1 MHSLFCDR
9 IQVECDAVTSKMLQK
24 WWLITIL
31 WTDFSCLHFFVS
43 RIRRTQWGGLTKYSA
58 STKIPYNTMLLVFYP
73 QEYFFV
79 KRGQIRLH
87 FMASK
92 ISNCVVGIIPARIPP
107 KIFPTEVWEFHM
119 PNRRPFLPLP
129 NQFAITVTTPGHPK
143 AWNAPPKT
151 WFEK

>member
-1 MHSLFCDR
+1 MLQFHEIFYNSQCD
-9 IQVECDAVTSKMLQK
+9 VTSFLPP
-24 WWLITIL
+24 
-31 WTDFSCLHFFVS
+31 
-43 RIRRTQWGGLTKYSA
+43 RI
-58 STKIPYNTMLLVFYP
+58 
-73 QEYFFV
+73 FFV

-92 ISNCVVGIIPARIPP
+92 ISNCVVVVPARIPP

-129 NQFAITVTTPGHPK
+129 NQFAITVTTPGHPV
-143 AWNAPPKT
+143 AWNAPPKI